1 MIAER
6 PRRRPVVLFLGRVTW
21 QKGPDYFIE
30 VASRVSR
37 YVPDARF
44 VVAGTGNLLPRLI
57 QRAAELGLADKVHFT
72 GGLQGRDVTRAY
84 RMADVCVMPSVSE
97 PFGLVA
103 LESLRHGTPCIVPR
117 TAGVS
122 EVITNAFKVD
132 FWDVEDLANKFIA
145 LLTYPA
151 LREELLAAGRQEVLR
166 MTWED
171 RGRTL
176 RSVYEE
182 LCA

>member
-1 MIAER
+1 
-6 PRRRPVVLFLGRVTW
+6 VVLFLGRVTW

-132 FWDVEDLANKFIA
+132 FWDVAAMTDQVVA
-145 LLTYPA
+145 LLRHPA
-151 LREELLAAGRQEVLR
+151 LRHEMSENGSAEVSQPRFGLDEPASRTVESYRRALA
-166 MTWED
+166 T
-171 RGRTL
+171 RGGHH
-176 RSVYEE
+176 
-182 LCA
+182 